1 MLFFRQCDM
10 IGEIILQLL
19 LRYLIDFLISWKCN
33 FLMYSKGHHRQT
45 DRTACFGQVQ
55 LSDWMAHECA

>member
-1 MLFFRQCDM
+1 M

-19 LRYLIDFLISWKCN
+19 LRYLIDFLILWKCN